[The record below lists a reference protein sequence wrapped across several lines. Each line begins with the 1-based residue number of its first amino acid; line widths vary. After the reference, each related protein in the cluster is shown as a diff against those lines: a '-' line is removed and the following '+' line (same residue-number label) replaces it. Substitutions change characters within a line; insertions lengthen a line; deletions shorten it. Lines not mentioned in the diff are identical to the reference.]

1 MKATFATLALAC
13 GLAAARQATTK
24 EEILQLEKSNTEAH
38 LCEFDSDVMKAQCL
52 HLPGYTQDKV
62 FGTVDI
68 ESACPGDY
76 CVDCVKNDQL
86 TVEKQQPGTYLY
98 ECGAKDKD
106 MFPPVSAAEP
116 IQLLMRWAA
125 KFCHEEHGHTV
136 TAAQECI
143 ETYDKCTEPL
153 KGEDQFADDF
163 EEKTREVVNKCL
175 KDTG

>member
-1 MKATFATLALAC
+1 MIRFVVLVLVIVIV
-13 GLAAARQATTK
+13 GWR
-24 EEILQLEKSNTEAH
+24 
-38 LCEFDSDVMKAQCL
+38 SD
-52 HLPGYTQDKV
+52 
-62 FGTVDI
+62 
-68 ESACPGDY
+68 
-76 CVDCVKNDQL
+76 L

-175 KDTG
+175 KDTGNNEKEVEDAFADMRGRRVPQIRILKPVSETTSPLLLWASYRPSPLPSRDWVLHGRAMF